1 MDAIVLLRKDH
12 SEAKKLFTRFEKG
25 DTDVVPD
32 ICDALERHAALEET
46 YFYPAVRQALEE
58 SGAELDVILESVE
71 EHHVVHVLIGEL
83 RGMAP
88 EDETYRAKA
97 TVLVENTRHHIEEE
111 EGELFPQVREVL
123 GRKTLQ
129 ELGATMDEASRSGDV
144 VDIRTAQ
151 QVGRGATA

>member
-25 DTDVVPD
+25 DTSVVPD
-32 ICDALERHAALEET
+32 ICDALDRHAALEET

-58 SGAELDVILESVE
+58 SGEELDVILESVE

-83 RGMAP
+83 RDMGAD
-88 EDETYRAKA
+88 DENYRAKA

-111 EGELFPQVREVL
+111 ESELFPQVREVL
-123 GRKTLQ
+123 GRKKLQ
-129 ELGATMDEASRSGDV
+129 EIGQVMADAMESGDV
-144 VDIRTAQ
+144 VDIRSGRR
-151 QVGRGATA
+151 VGSEVPA